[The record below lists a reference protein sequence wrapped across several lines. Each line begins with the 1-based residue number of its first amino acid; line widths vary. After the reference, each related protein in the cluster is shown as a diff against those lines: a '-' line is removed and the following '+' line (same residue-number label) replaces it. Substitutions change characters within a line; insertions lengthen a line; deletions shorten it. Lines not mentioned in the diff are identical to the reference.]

1 MAQKVWKLF
10 KSEINELLTIACNIL
25 LKTASVAEKQKL
37 ANVMT
42 VFKNTSRE
50 DLEDYKKFEA

>member
-1 MAQKVWKLF
+1 
-10 KSEINELLTIACNIL
+10 
-25 LKTASVAEKQKL
+25 VAEKQKL

-50 DLEDYKKFEA
+50 DLEDYKNFEAEIGEAGRNSSEK